1 LLCVSFICLP
11 ILTFRHSAGFWYGTY
26 CIGDA
31 AELSLLIDTGSDDV
45 LVNPGVYKPSA
56 DSLNLHQ
63 KGDIAYAT
71 AQANG
76 CGFANMTY
84 NIYAD
89 RIDVSGLTA
98 DNQTFGNVL
107 KRPQPDPE

>member
-1 LLCVSFICLP
+1 M
-11 ILTFRHSAGFWYGTY
+11 
-26 CIGDA
+26 
-31 AELSLLIDTGSDDV
+31 
-45 LVNPGVYKPSA
+45 YKPSA
-56 DSLNLHQ
+56 DSLNLHE
-63 KGDIAYAT
+63 KGDIYYAT

-89 RIDVSGLTA
+89 TIAVSGLTA
-98 DNQTFGNVL
+98 ANQTFGNMI